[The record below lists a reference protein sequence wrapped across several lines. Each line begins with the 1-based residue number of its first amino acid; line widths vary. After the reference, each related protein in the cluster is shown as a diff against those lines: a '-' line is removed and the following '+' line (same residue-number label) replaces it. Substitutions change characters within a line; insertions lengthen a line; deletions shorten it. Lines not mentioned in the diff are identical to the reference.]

1 MLASQRALFDIPR
14 DVAYF
19 NAAGWSPIPKAV
31 AEAGVRG
38 ALRKTTPWSLP
49 LDLADQMNE
58 RARAAA
64 AGVINADPGD
74 VALIPSVGYGVSTA
88 AKVLRVQK
96 GTRVL
101 VLEDDH
107 TAPVLEWMSRADEQ
121 GFTVETIRRP
131 TDGDWT
137 SAVLEA
143 VERNGAAPVAAV
155 SISSVHWSDGGAIDI
170 DRVAP
175 AVRAKG
181 GALLVD
187 ATHGAGINDLDVKRI
202 DPDFMVFPTY
212 KWLLGP
218 YGRAFLYVAKR
229 HQGGTPLEQPSLGR
243 RSVKAEQAVYFAD
256 TRYLDN
262 ARRFDMAERDHFVSM
277 EMAAVGIETVSGF
290 GRKAVEERLGYL
302 TRTIAEKVASLGNSV
317 ALANPRF
324 RAPQLICLRFP
335 NGMPDGLAQRLA
347 AENVHA
353 APRIGRLRVSPH
365 VYNDE
370 EDIERLVTGLA
381 KGIGG
386 DSP

>member
-38 ALRKTTPWSLP
+38 AFRKTQPWSLP

-64 AGVINADPGD
+64 ARVINADPGD

-88 AKVLRVQK
+88 AKVLRVGK
-96 GTRVL
+96 DTRIL

-121 GFTVETIRRP
+121 GFVVETIRRP

-143 VERNGAAPVAAV
+143 VERSGAAPIAAV
-155 SISSVHWSDGGAIDI
+155 SISSVHWSDGGAVDI
-170 DRVAP
+170 ARVAP
-175 AVRAKG
+175 IVRAKG

-187 ATHGAGINDLDVKRI
+187 ATHGAGITDLDVTRL
-202 DPDFMVFPTY
+202 DPDFLVFPTY

-229 HQGGTPLEQPSLGR
+229 HQEGIPLEQPSLGR
-243 RSVKAEQAVYFAD
+243 RGVKAEQPVYFAD
-256 TRYLDN
+256 TRYVEG

-277 EMAAVGIETVSGF
+277 EMAAVGIETVTAF
-290 GRKAVEERLGYL
+290 GRAAVEERLAYL
-302 TRTIAEKVASLGNSV
+302 TKTIGEKATALGNKV
-317 ALANPRF
+317 VLANPRH
-324 RAPQLICLRFP
+324 RAPHLICLAFP
-335 NGMPDGLAQRLA
+335 SGMPDGLAQRLA
-347 AENVHA
+347 AENVYA

-370 EDIERLVTGLA
+370 EDIERLIAGLA
-381 KGIGG
+381 KAIG
-386 DSP
+386 

>member
-38 ALRKTTPWSLP
+38 AARKAQPWALAP
-49 LDLADQMNE
+49 DLAEQMNE

-64 AGVINADPGD
+64 AAVINADPGD

-88 AKVLRVQK
+88 AKVLKVAK
-96 GTRVL
+96 GARVL

-143 VERNGAAPVAAV
+143 IEQPGAPPLAVV
-155 SISSVHWSDGGAIDI
+155 SISSVHWSDGAAIDVG
-170 DRVAP
+170 RVAP
-175 AVRAKG
+175 AVRNQGA
-181 GALLVD
+181 ALLVD
-187 ATHGAGINDLDVKRI
+187 ATHGAGINDLDVKRL
-202 DPDFMVFPTY
+202 DPDFMAFPTY

-229 HQGGTPLEQPSLGR
+229 HQQGVPLEQPSLGR
-243 RSVKAEQAVYFAD
+243 RGIKAEQPVYFAD
-256 TRYLDN
+256 TRYLPD
-262 ARRFDMAERDHFVSM
+262 ARRFDMGERDHFISM
-277 EMAAVGIETVSGF
+277 EMAATGIETVSGL
-290 GRKAVEERLGYL
+290 GRAPVEARLAYLTKRIGEKAV
-302 TRTIAEKVASLGNSV
+302 SLGNKI
-317 ALANPRF
+317 ALSDPRF
-324 RAPQLICLRFP
+324 RAPQLICLGFP
-335 NGMPDGLAQRLA
+335 GGMPDGLAQRLA
-347 AENVHA
+347 AEKVYV

-370 EDIERLVTGLA
+370 EDIERLVAGLA
-381 KGIGG
+381 KALG
-386 DSP
+386 

>member
-1 MLASQRALFDIPR
+1 MLASQRALFDMPR

-31 AEAGVRG
+31 VEAGVRG
-38 ALRKTTPWSLP
+38 AARKAQPWTLAP
-49 LDLADQMNE
+49 DLADQMNE

-64 AGVINADPGD
+64 ARVINAEPGD
-74 VALIPSVGYGVSTA
+74 VALTPSVGYGVSTA
-88 AKVLRVQK
+88 AKVLKVAK

-143 VERNGAAPVAAV
+143 VERSGAAPLAVV
-155 SISSVHWSDGGAIDI
+155 SISSVHWSDGAAIDL

-175 AVRAKG
+175 AVRGKG
-181 GALLVD
+181 AAFLVD
-187 ATHGAGINDLDVKRI
+187 ATHGAGINDLDVKRL

-229 HQGGTPLEQPSLGR
+229 HQDGVPLEQPSLGR

-256 TRYLDN
+256 TRYLED
-262 ARRFDMAERDHFVSM
+262 ARRYDMAERDHFISM
-277 EMAAVGIETVSGF
+277 EMAATGIEFVTAL
-290 GRKAVEERLGYL
+290 GRQAVEQRLAYVTSLIG
-302 TRTIAEKVASLGNSV
+302 EKASALGNKVQV
-317 ALANPRF
+317 AAARF
-324 RAPQLICLRFP
+324 RAPQLICLAFP
-335 NGMPDGLAQRLA
+335 GGMPDGFAQRLA
-347 AENVHA
+347 AEKVYA
-353 APRIGRLRVSPH
+353 APRIGRLRISPH

-370 EDIERLVTGLA
+370 EDVERLIAALA
-381 KGIGG
+381 K
-386 DSP
+386 SLA

>member
-19 NAAGWSPIPKAV
+19 NSAGWSPIPKAV
-31 AEAGVRG
+31 VEAGVRG
-38 ALRKTTPWSLP
+38 ATRKAQPWALAP
-49 LDLADQMNE
+49 DLADQVNE
-58 RARAAA
+58 RARSAAA
-64 AGVINADPGD
+64 AVINADPGD

-88 AKVLRVQK
+88 AKVLKVPA

-121 GFTVETIRRP
+121 GFAVETVRRP

-143 VERNGAAPVAAV
+143 VERPGASPLAVV
-155 SISSVHWSDGGAIDI
+155 SISSVHWSDGGAIDVVQ
-170 DRVAP
+170 VAQ
-175 AVRAKG
+175 AARATG
-181 GALLVD
+181 AALLVD

-202 DPDFMVFPTY
+202 DPDFLVFPTY

-229 HQGGTPLEQPSLGR
+229 RQDGIPLEQPSLGR
-243 RSVKAEQAVYFAD
+243 RSVKAEQPVYFAD

-277 EMAAVGIETVSGF
+277 EMAATGIELVHGF
-290 GRKAVEERLGYL
+290 GRAAVEARLAYL
-302 TRTIAEKVASLGNSV
+302 TKMIGEKASALGNEV
-317 ALANPRF
+317 ALSDPRF
-324 RAPQLICLRFP
+324 RAPQLICLGFP
-335 NGMPDGLAQRLA
+335 GGMPNGLAQQLA
-347 AENVHA
+347 AEKVYA
-353 APRIGRLRVSPH
+353 APRIGRLRISPH

-370 EDIERLVTGLA
+370 EDVERLVSGLA
-381 KGIGG
+381 KVLG
-386 DSP
+386 

>member
-19 NAAGWSPIPKAV
+19 NAAGWGPIPKAV
-31 AEAGVRG
+31 VEAGMRG
-38 ALRKTTPWSLP
+38 AARKAQPWVLP
-49 LDLADQMNE
+49 ADIADQMNE

-64 AGVINADPGD
+64 AAVVNADPGD

-88 AKVLRVQK
+88 AKVLKVPK

-121 GFTVETIRRP
+121 GFALETIRRP
-131 TDGDWT
+131 SDGDWT

-143 VERNGAAPVAAV
+143 IARPGAEPLAVV

-170 DRVAP
+170 AQVAP
-175 AVRAKG
+175 ATREKG

-187 ATHGAGINDLDVKRI
+187 ATHAAGIMDLDVKRL
-202 DPDFMVFPTY
+202 DPDFLVFPTY

-229 HQGGTPLEQPSLGR
+229 HQDGIPLEQPSLGR
-243 RSVKAEQAVYFAD
+243 RGVKAEQPVYFAD
-256 TRYLDN
+256 TRYLAD

-277 EMAAVGIETVSGF
+277 EMAAAGIETVSGF
-290 GRKAVEERLGYL
+290 GRATVEERLAYL
-302 TRTIAEKVASLGNSV
+302 TKTIGEKVASLGNKV

-324 RAPQLICLRFP
+324 RAPHLICLAFP
-335 NGMPDGLAQRLA
+335 SGMPEGLAQHLA
-347 AENVHA
+347 AEKVYA

-365 VYNDE
+365 VYNDD
-370 EDIERLVTGLA
+370 EDVERLVAALA
-381 KGIGG
+381 TALR
-386 DSP
+386 

>member
-1 MLASQRALFDIPR
+1 
-14 DVAYF
+14 
-19 NAAGWSPIPKAV
+19 
-31 AEAGVRG
+31 
-38 ALRKTTPWSLP
+38 
-49 LDLADQMNE
+49 MNE

-64 AGVINADPGD
+64 AAVINADPGD

-88 AKVLRVQK
+88 AKVLKVQK
-96 GTRVL
+96 ATRVL

-137 SAVLEA
+137 SGVLEGI
-143 VERNGAAPVAAV
+143 ERSGALPVAVV

-170 DRVAP
+170 ARVAS
-175 AVRAKG
+175 AVRGQGA
-181 GALLVD
+181 ALLVD
-187 ATHGAGINDLDVKRI
+187 ATHGAGINDLDVTRI

-229 HQGGTPLEQPSLGR
+229 HQDGIPLEQPSLGR
-243 RSVKAEQAVYFAD
+243 RRVNAEQPVYFAD
-256 TRYLDN
+256 TRYVES

-290 GRKAVEERLGYL
+290 GRAAVEERLAYL
-302 TRTIAEKVASLGNSV
+302 TKTIAEKVASLGNRV
-317 ALANPRF
+317 ALANARF
-324 RAPQLICLRFP
+324 RAPQLICLAFP
-335 NGMPDGLAQRLA
+335 HGMPEGLAQRLA
-347 AENVHA
+347 AEKVYA
-353 APRIGRLRVSPH
+353 APRIGRLRLSPH

-370 EDIERLVTGLA
+370 EDVERLVAGLA
-381 KGIGG
+381 KAVG
-386 DSP
+386 